1 MKSCTKYIDEA
12 IKKELKKLLKE
23 AVPNPIK
30 DAEEQVKYDEDQL
43 INLQK
48 DIKKIKNW
56 EANAMSDIKGL
67 QQQQRLTK
75 DPIQKSISTT
85 SLSKIAIPKEKDL
98 KTMVSD
104 KEEEVKNLE
113 DKIKSDNFKLNFAKK
128 GVTVPGATPASNVGT
143 GEVTESQNKTSFPML
158 KRSFF
163 TEQDEELKSNF
174 PPIEGSN
181 KVYLVKFDKNT
192 QQPFDVKFTKRG
204 FSIEGTRLGFETIEN
219 ALSKNYIITLNGGK
233 GFVLNPIRMQ
243 QILKY
248 KDKWF

>member
-1 MKSCTKYIDEA
+1 MKYIDKA
-12 IKKELKKLLKE
+12 IKKELKKLIKE

-30 DAEEQVKYDEDQL
+30 DAEDTLKNNEEE
-43 INLQK
+43 INRLN
-48 DIKKIKNW
+48 DYIKKDTATEKMSSLDSQNLARQATQPIPD
-56 EANAMSDIKGL
+56 ANLK
-67 QQQQRLTK
+67 
-75 DPIQKSISTT
+75 KSITT
-85 SLSKIAIPKEKDL
+85 QNIVAKKKATDFKDRVEQEKKDL
-98 KTMVSD
+98 ETAQQNL
-104 KEEEVKNLE
+104 KNNT
-113 DKIKSDNFKLNFAKK
+113 IKLNFAKK
-128 GVTVPGATPASNVGT
+128 GVTIPGAAPAANT
-143 GEVTESQNKTSFPML
+143 RTEEVTESQDKTSFPML
-158 KRSFF
+158 KRNFF

-174 PPIEGSN
+174 PPIEGSNN

-219 ALSKNYIITLNGGK
+219 ALSKNYVITLGGGK